1 MKRKTFPRF
10 YFVSDLVLLKFL
22 SQGSDPEAV
31 QEDFDKLFD
40 AISKV
45 TFEKQDKKS
54 TNKMITEIKNSM
66 GNDDEVLPLQAPVV
80 CADFIEKWLQNL
92 ERVMQISVN
101 EVIKKAVLEIFNL
114 QMKDGSLQVDSFV
127 NQYPA

>member
-22 SQGSDPEAV
+22 SLGSDPEAV

-45 TFEKQDKKS
+45 TFEK
-54 TNKMITEIKNSM
+54 
-66 GNDDEVLPLQAPVV
+66 
-80 CADFIEKWLQNL
+80 
-92 ERVMQISVN
+92 
-101 EVIKKAVLEIFNL
+101 
-114 QMKDGSLQVDSFV
+114 
-127 NQYPA
+127 